1 MKTKKKTYYILY
13 LKSNNNIYISTT
25 KQYIADILGVHL
37 ITVSRHLEKNNKWIH
52 SDFIVWKGINIHT
65 AKTGFAI

>member
-1 MKTKKKTYYILY
+1 MKTKKKTYYVLY
-13 LKSNNNIYISTT
+13 LKRDDSVYISTT

-37 ITVSRHLEKNNKWIH
+37 ITVSRHLENSNKWIH
-52 SDFIVWKGINIHT
+52 SDFIVWKRVNIHT